1 MRYGCK
7 HLFLLLSLAGLAA
20 CGPDA
25 SGPVGL
31 YQALVVDGT
40 PEAVGL
46 LGFVNDES
54 TTFEILDDEVPL
66 DRRTARNL
74 IDHRDGPDGIFG
86 TFDDDPFDT
95 VEEIDQIA
103 YVGQTALE
111 RLVHYACLDGWVPR
125 GSDLLG
131 VYDGVSFSVDEADAV
146 LVLVNSASESEL
158 DDDLELD
165 RRAASSIL
173 EARPVRS
180 VQQLAGLYYVGQTA
194 LLKLKEHCA
203 VVPGAEIGLISDL
216 DRTVIPPH
224 EDALP
229 AEPYPG
235 VTALY
240 NELEYRNLGHPGDV
254 YYVTARGP
262 DRLEG
267 IPEWL
272 ESNGLPQGPI
282 ETGGTTDPWT
292 ARAEKVRDISAILD
306 AHPHQAFILVGDTR
320 HVDPEVFSDIIDLYP
335 GRIEAALVH
344 LVNNANPD
352 RLIGLHPFD
361 NYARAAAVLYGQ
373 GILSESVARGVMM
386 AAKYQGLDI
395 TVSEIEDLIADHRP

>member
-1 MRYGCK
+1 MGI
-7 HLFLLLSLAGLAA
+7 SN
-20 CGPDA
+20 
-25 SGPVGL
+25 
-31 YQALVVDGT
+31 ALVADGT

-46 LGFVNDES
+46 IRFLNDES

-66 DRRTARNL
+66 DRRAAQNL
-74 IDHRDGPDGIFG
+74 IDHRDGPDGVFN
-86 TFDDDPFDT
+86 TSDDDPFDT
-95 VEEIDQIA
+95 VEEIDQVA
-103 YVGQTALE
+103 YVGDTALE
-111 RLVHYACLDGWVPR
+111 RLVHYACLDGWVPE

-131 VYDGVSFSVDEADAV
+131 IYDGVSFSVAEADAV
-146 LVLVNSASESEL
+146 VVLVNSAGETEL
-158 DDDLELD
+158 DDDLDLD
-165 RRAASSIL
+165 RRAVQSIL
-173 EARPVRS
+173 EARPIRS
-180 VQQLAGLYYVGQTA
+180 VQQLAGLYYVGKSA
-194 LLKLKEHCA
+194 LSKLKEHCVIESA
-203 VVPGAEIGLISDL
+203 AEIGLISDL

-224 EDALP
+224 DDVLP

-272 ESNGLPQGPI
+272 EQNGLPTGPI
-282 ETGGTTDPWT
+282 ETGDTDNFWT
-292 ARAEKVRDISAILD
+292 ARREKVRDISAVLE
-306 AHPHQAFILVGDTR
+306 AHPDQTFILFGDTK
-320 HVDPEVFSDIIDLYP
+320 HVDPEVFGEIIGLYP

-352 RLIGLHPFD
+352 RLVGLHPFD

-373 GILSESVARGVMM
+373 GVISESVARGVMM
-386 AAKYQGLDI
+386 AARYQGLDI
-395 TVSEIEDLIADHRP
+395 TVSEIEDLLSNHRS